1 MTYKNPIIFG
11 DIDDYI
17 LGGFTEGQLKRVKVV
32 GEIGITENKLKELS
46 RIRLHVSLKKYFNDA
61 VKGYM
66 KFYSEE
72 EAIEKSFE
80 QIRSML
86 EQYLNLKIEASN
98 DLDEITTS
106 ITISDQ
112 YQGWQIGFIFNFNKN
127 TSSLLPTDLSS
138 KDYANCGVS
147 EDTVDEEV
155 NDPNFISILESLSN

>member
-11 DIDDYI
+11 DIDDYV
-17 LGGFTEGQLKRVKVV
+17 LGGFTEGQLKRVKVF

-46 RIRLHVSLKKYFNDA
+46 RIRLHVSLKKYFNVS

-86 EQYLNLKIEASN
+86 EQYLNLKIESSN

-127 TSSLLPTDLSS
+127 TSSLLPTDLSN
-138 KDYANCGVS
+138 KEYANCGVS